1 MIRIG
6 IICPSEIAF
15 RRFMPALKKAEGEIE
30 FAGIGYASP
39 EEWFGDLSNISP
51 ERILE
56 QQERERSKAQTF
68 IDAYGGKV
76 YDSYHTKSLSQ
87 TTLMPFICHCL
98 RHYTTIG
105 QN

>member
-68 IDAYGGKV
+68 K
-76 YDSYHTKSLSQ
+76 
-87 TTLMPFICHCL
+87 LMLKLYFLILFSSFPLFNNVTNITQFSSIITVIH
-98 RHYTTIG
+98 
-105 QN
+105 